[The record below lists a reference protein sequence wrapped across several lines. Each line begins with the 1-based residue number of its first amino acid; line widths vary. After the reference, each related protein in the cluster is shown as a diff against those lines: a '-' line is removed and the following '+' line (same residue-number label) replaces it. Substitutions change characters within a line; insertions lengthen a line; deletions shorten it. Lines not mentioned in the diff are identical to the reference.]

1 MNASKL
7 VTMDDPKLYFSGES
21 KDWSRFKQDIQSRAD
36 RYDTTWLF
44 EGGRQWAL
52 FLARQIKD
60 KTGTDA
66 AKKKALAREED
77 PKDDSNYVP
86 TSCDDY
92 TDVALH
98 KWFEERDFATNL
110 MLSLNKNRLASLG
123 SNFCDYTKLG
133 FKDEA
138 ALKKAHKA
146 VDIAYL
152 RKVNRSACK
161 LLHNAVFDH
170 PSKETAGRTKLHSI
184 LKTNEVA
191 EILKGAVDDDDLDW
205 IDMDTTPPRAGTPWE
220 MPAVQIWGK
229 LFHKY
234 EGMTDMLSGR
244 MMEELGAVIDCVT
257 GDARQRRTIY
267 EADQEFE
274 RFGKTLTANFK
285 DTATLWEFLRAS
297 LRQCHIN
304 KLSKVG
310 KDRAAW
316 AKADEYLTNLMDS
329 DTMLTLEN
337 TDAAIKRAENYL
349 QRQDIDGDKRTA
361 FSSAFDE

>member
-60 KTGTDA
+60 KTGTAA
-66 AKKKALAREED
+66 AKKKALERELN

-123 SNFCDYTKLG
+123 SNFCDHTKLG

-161 LLHNAVFDH
+161 LFAQCCFRSPVEGDDRPH
-170 PSKETAGRTKLHSI
+170 
-184 LKTNEVA
+184 EVA
-191 EILKGAVDDDDLDW
+191 
-205 IDMDTTPPRAGTPWE
+205 
-220 MPAVQIWGK
+220 Q
-229 LFHKY
+229 H
-234 EGMTDMLSGR
+234 
-244 MMEELGAVIDCVT
+244 
-257 GDARQRRTIY
+257 
-267 EADQEFE
+267 FE
-274 RFGKTLTANFK
+274 NEQSR
-285 DTATLWEFLRAS
+285 
-297 LRQCHIN
+297 
-304 KLSKVG
+304 
-310 KDRAAW
+310 
-316 AKADEYLTNLMDS
+316 
-329 DTMLTLEN
+329 
-337 TDAAIKRAENYL
+337 
-349 QRQDIDGDKRTA
+349 
-361 FSSAFDE
+361 